1 MNKEIYITH
10 MDDLMPLMR
19 ERLAAGQS
27 VCFSPKGVSML
38 PMLRQGRDT
47 VTLSPITGKL
57 KKYDLPLYQRS
68 NGKYV
73 LHRIVR
79 VGETYTCSG
88 DNQVVL
94 EHGLAQ
100 EQMIAV
106 VTAYTRD
113 GKKHSV
119 SSIGYRLYCRLWHH
133 TRLIRRI
140 WRGLRRRLARR
151 FRKNSP

>member
-27 VCFSPKGVSML
+27 VCFTPKGVSML

-94 EHGLAQ
+94 EHGLTQ

-113 GKKHSV
+113 GKNHSV